1 MTNLGVKMTNKELNV
16 VLAQINPIVGDLQY
30 NTNKIYGIIENHQNA
45 DIIIFPEMALPGYPL
60 MDHIHDPLIQ
70 QQNKDAIE
78 KIKKLKSRA
87 SIILGTFTES
97 SVIKEKAHPFYN
109 SALLIQDEEVK
120 DIIHKRLLPDYDIF
134 NERRYFAFGNDFNT
148 SNINGIET
156 GILICEDLWDENYD
170 IKVAKNLVE
179 NGAELL
185 ICINASPYHIGKFEI
200 RRSLVSSKAKQFS
213 IPIIYL
219 NMVGG
224 LDEIVYD
231 GQSFIC
237 DRKGNV
243 VTLMNA
249 FEEDIFECQISIE
262 NSNSA
267 KSINY
272 EPNWRE
278 NVINALKLNLRDY
291 FNKSQ
296 IFNGI
301 VLGLSGGIDSAFT
314 AYICAQAIGAEKV
327 NAIMMPTRFTS
338 QESLDLAKK
347 LCETIEINYRIHH
360 IDSLFEN
367 YRINITDNLGPV
379 KFDIADEN
387 LQARI
392 RATLLMYYSNKYN
405 WLLVST
411 GNKSE
416 IGVGYCTL
424 YGDTDGGKNVPGD
437 LFKSQIY
444 ELVNWINKDNEI
456 VPYGIIS
463 RPPTAELREN
473 QKDSDSIPPYEIL
486 DQILEEIIQ
495 NGIGSKME
503 HLLEKKV
510 DLNSINKVK
519 RLYLNSEYKRRQLVQ
534 TIKVS
539 ESAFGIGRRYPVL
552 KHLRFDN
559 LN

>member
-1 MTNLGVKMTNKELNV
+1 MRNKELKI
-16 VLAQINPIVGDLQY
+16 VLAQINPIVGDLEY
-30 NTNKIYGIIENHQNA
+30 NTNKIYSIIENHQDA
-45 DIIIFPEMALPGYPL
+45 DIIIFPEMGLTGYPL
-60 MDHIHDPLIQ
+60 MDHIHDPIVQ
-70 QQNKDAIE
+70 RQNKEAIE
-78 KIKKLKSRA
+78 KIRILNSRA
-87 SIILGTFTES
+87 SIILGTFIES
-97 SVIKEKAHPFYN
+97 SEAKEKVHPFYN
-109 SALLIQDEEVK
+109 SALLIQEGKIK

-134 NERRYFAFGNDFNT
+134 NERRYFAFGNNYKT
-148 SNINGIET
+148 SNIKGVEV

-170 IKVAKNLVE
+170 VKVAQSLVE

-185 ICINASPYHIGKFEI
+185 ICINASPYNIGKFEI
-200 RRSLVSSKAKQFS
+200 RKNLVTSKAKQFS

-219 NMVGG
+219 NMIGG

-231 GQSFIC
+231 GQSFISNGE
-237 DRKGNV
+237 GNIIV
-243 VTLMNA
+243 LMKA
-249 FEEDIFECQISIE
+249 FEEDIFKYKISVE
-262 NSNSA
+262 NSNSDN
-267 KSINY
+267 IVHY
-272 EPNWRE
+272 EPNWKMD
-278 NVINALKLNLRDY
+278 VINALKLNLQDY
-291 FNKSQ
+291 FDKSN
-296 IFNGI
+296 IFDGI

-338 QESLDLAKK
+338 QESVDLAKK
-347 LCETIEINYRIHH
+347 LCDTLGIKYRIHH

-367 YRINITDNLGPV
+367 YRINISENIGPV

-392 RATLLMYYSNKYN
+392 RATVLMYYSNKYN

-437 LFKSQIY
+437 LFKTQIY
-444 ELVNWINKDNEI
+444 ELVHWINREEEVI
-456 VPYGIIS
+456 PEGIIS

-473 QKDSDSIPPYEIL
+473 QKDSDSLPPYEIL
-486 DQILEEIIQ
+486 DQILKEIIQ
-495 NGIGSKME
+495 NGIGSS
-503 HLLEKKV
+503 LEQSLQKKV
-510 DLNSINKVK
+510 GIETINKVK

-539 ESAFGIGRRYPVL
+539 DSAFGIGRRYPVL
-552 KHLRFDN
+552 KRLRFDDVN
-559 LN
+559 